1 MIMQK
6 TIKHFALTLVA
17 LSTFGVANVKAQDTK
32 TDNHTVAITIPE
44 VALLD
49 IEATTKNFSASFASP
64 TEAGSPITPPSNNTD
79 LWLNYSSIVTPSG
92 GADPSRKVS
101 VKASAVIPGVNVN
114 VTAATATATGAGTM
128 GTPVGSAVTL
138 TTADQDLI
146 TGIGSCWTDTGVS
159 KGHQLTYA
167 IGLTSAGT
175 YGSLVSGTTTLTVTY
190 TLSDN

>member
-1 MIMQK
+1 MQK
-6 TIKHFALTLVA
+6 TINQFALLVV
-17 LSTFGVANVKAQDTK
+17 SIITFGVFNANAQDTK

-49 IEATTKNFSASFASP
+49 IEATTKNITAAFIAP
-64 TEAGSPITPPSNNTD
+64 TEAGSPITAPVNNTD

-92 GADPSRKVS
+92 GTDPSRKVS
-101 VKASAVIPGVNVN
+101 VKASAVIPGVSVN
-114 VTAATATATGAGTM
+114 VTAATATVTGAGTK

-175 YGSLVSGTTTLTVTY
+175 YGNLVSGTITLSVTY